1 MRRMPHTLQNL
12 VEPVVTSMGYDFVGL
27 EVHSQPQGSL
37 LRVYIDKDDGIT
49 ADDCQRV
56 SHQISGVFEVEEPI
70 SGNYTLEISSPGLD
84 RPLFTEEHFKRFAGN
99 DVKIRVGSPVE
110 GRRKFTGML
119 QGVDEEHHVVVRID
133 EQEFHLSLANIEQA
147 RLVPKY

>member
-1 MRRMPHTLQNL
+1 MPHTLQNL

-37 LRVYIDKDDGIT
+37 LRIYIDKDDGIT

-56 SHQISGVFEVEEPI
+56 SHQVSGVLEVEEPI

-99 DVKIRVGSPVE
+99 DVKIRVGSPVD
-110 GRRKFTGML
+110 GRRKFTGRL

-133 EQEFHLSLANIEQA
+133 EQEFHLLLANIEQA
-147 RLVPKY
+147 RLVPQY